1 MKAKDVVVVRYLIE
15 HTKEEL
21 NIRTVAE
28 ALRMDYKNT
37 HSIVKRLEQASLIQ
51 IERFGQSNRL
61 RLAEKTHPLI
71 FEAEYQRREEVLKNR
86 NLKVMLNR
94 FREALPSK
102 LFVLLLFGSYARKTQ
117 TKHSDIDLMFIVPNG
132 TEARLEKAVDAAAR
146 ILPLEL
152 HCLVFSEK
160 QFMGM
165 LHAKEGNVGKEAAA
179 CHVILYGIEGYYEM
193 MQ

>member
-86 NLKVMLNR
+86 SLKVMLNR

-102 LFVLLLFGSYARKTQ
+102 LFVLLLY
-117 TKHSDIDLMFIVPNG
+117 G